1 MYILSL
7 RNQMLHSDINEC
19 IVGTDNCHDNA
30 ICTNTDGSFT
40 CTCNTGFSGDGV
52 ICTDINECTA
62 GTDNCHTNALC
73 TNTIGSFSCQCNIG
87 YSGDGVDCQGDT
99 LCSCSFHNHI
109 SPEFM
114 SFLFINVK

>member
-1 MYILSL
+1 MK
-7 RNQMLHSDINEC
+7 NQIYHSDINEC

-30 ICTNTDGSFT
+30 TCTNTDGSFT

-87 YSGDGVDCQGDT
+87 YSGDGVNCQGK
-99 LCSCSFHNHI
+99 HI
-109 SPEFM
+109 S
-114 SFLFINVK
+114 LFSLLKYGVLCTVTKCW